1 MGNGSNSGSPFFNP
15 AYFTQITKKHE
26 PLYGEVSIL
35 CSKLVADYYIAYQTL
50 LFTSR
55 SLFETKKALLQSFK
69 KTPHPNMISL
79 LDFRVLENEPFC
91 SCGGFLRIQV
101 AYEYLS
107 RTLQEDF
114 ERRQQNNRMYTEDEV
129 RKVLLGALKGLE
141 EVYRIKVKT
150 GGFASMDLIVLE
162 GTGDHIEKIKVL
174 NPNLNRLGDLIEESE
189 ASGEDLLRIELVN
202 LGVIACRMLTN
213 YNYSIGEWKAKVN
226 NKLNCCS
233 KALRTIISKLLQG
246 ESMIKELLRL
256 SEEQNKKNKEPLEDI
271 SSRKLNERPEESFV
285 WKGLEIEESG
295 TETNR
300 LEESQ
305 RKVADVSN
313 WDLLGDCQQQVQD
326 VSKPIITLNYCS
338 PDKKKTT
345 PWDDILDFTKENQ
358 DFSKENYDFGKDF
371 MNFSRN
377 Y

>member
-1 MGNGSNSGSPFFNP
+1 
-15 AYFTQITKKHE
+15 
-26 PLYGEVSIL
+26 
-35 CSKLVADYYIAYQTL
+35 
-50 LFTSR
+50 
-55 SLFETKKALLQSFK
+55 
-69 KTPHPNMISL
+69 MISL
-79 LDFRVLENEPFC
+79 LDFRVLENEPLC

-101 AYEYLS
+101 AYEYLT

-150 GGFASMDLIVLE
+150 GGFAAMDLIVLE
-162 GTGDHIEKIKVL
+162 GTGDRIEKIKVL
-174 NPNLNRLGDLIEESE
+174 NPNLNRLGDLIEEGE
-189 ASGEDLLRIELVN
+189 ASGDDLLRIELMN

-213 YNYSIGEWKAKVN
+213 YNYSIEDWKSKVN
-226 NKLNCCS
+226 NKLNCS

-246 ESMIKELLRL
+246 GSMIKELVR
-256 SEEQNKKNKEPLEDI
+256 
-271 SSRKLNERPEESFV
+271 LNERPEESFV
-285 WKGLEIEESG
+285 WRGLEIEESG

-300 LEESQ
+300 LEESL

-313 WDLLGDCQQQVQD
+313 WDLLGDCQQQGQD

-338 PDKKKTT
+338 PDKKKAT